1 MSKDFKKEY
10 RELAQNEIPDLWN
23 RIEARLTEKT
33 SSPNSSIE
41 AVSEPAP
48 AQSRS
53 VKSHSGII
61 IFLKRYAGLAA
72 AVLCVAFI
80 IPFLMQSDRMG
91 KSTSSLATE
100 EVMEEAVAD
109 AAADTEAVQEE
120 SLMTAEIPEEAEE
133 MSVEEGE
140 EESAAG
146 TEAAAEELSDAGLE
160 NAAIED
166 TADLASS
173 SGAVGKENQKAQKEA
188 AFRTEADSVQA
199 SSSPAEGQDTE
210 QNAVLKDITIRVIAE
225 DNSMNG
231 GDAGRK
237 KETGYQAV
245 VISDLSGT
253 LAQEEQIKISLPA
266 DFDLQLQ
273 ADRSYKA
280 DLVWESEA
288 DGTVSYLI
296 CRVVPLEK

>member
-1 MSKDFKKEY
+1 
-10 RELAQNEIPDLWN
+10 
-23 RIEARLTEKT
+23 
-33 SSPNSSIE
+33 
-41 AVSEPAP
+41 
-48 AQSRS
+48 
-53 VKSHSGII
+53 
-61 IFLKRYAGLAA
+61 
-72 AVLCVAFI
+72 
-80 IPFLMQSDRMG
+80 
-91 KSTSSLATE
+91 
-100 EVMEEAVAD
+100 
-109 AAADTEAVQEE
+109 
-120 SLMTAEIPEEAEE
+120 MTAEIPEEAEE

-140 EESAAG
+140 EERAAG

-253 LAQEEQIKISLPA
+253 LAQEEEIKISLPA

-296 CRVVPLEK
+296 CRVVPLEE

>member
-41 AVSEPAP
+41 AASEPAP

-100 EVMEEAVAD
+100 EVMEEAVAE

-120 SLMTAEIPEEAEE
+120 SLIPEEAEE

-140 EESAAG
+140 EERAAG

-253 LAQEEQIKISLPA
+253 LAQEEEIKISLPA

-288 DGTVSYLI
+288 DGTASYLI
-296 CRVVPLEK
+296 CRIVPLEK